1 MVLVVYEVLLMAGLG
16 FFFFSFLFMFFNAAI
31 ALWFFVISIG
41 LFGFARTTPEGK
53 QQLALDKSKQ
63 EAVVEY
69 SKSLQLRFSR
79 FSENPS
85 DIESLEFT
93 LEALASFDASFD
105 KSMLKKWMLPVV
117 IPLLRVKPLDKSIR
131 DLVFDY
137 AKKTITISVTRPN
150 EASSKDM
157 YDASLEILS
166 EHPEQLALK
175 QYALEVG
182 RWHFGIQRPGR
193 KVTIYD
199 EQAIQNDIAV
209 RSK

>member
-1 MVLVVYEVLLMAGLG
+1 
-16 FFFFSFLFMFFNAAI
+16 MFFNGTI
-31 ALWFFVISIG
+31 AFWLFVIG
-41 LFGFARTTPEGK
+41 LGISRFLSTTTPEGK
-53 QQLALDKSKQ
+53 AATALLKSNQKAATALLKSNQ

-93 LEALASFDASFD
+93 LKALASFDASFD
-105 KSMLKKWMLPVV
+105 RSMLKKWMLPVV
-117 IPLLRVKPLDKSIR
+117 IPLLKLKPLDKSIR

-150 EASSKDM
+150 EASSKEM
-157 YDASLEILS
+157 YEASLEILS
-166 EHPEQLALK
+166 EHPEQLPLR